1 VTPTAPRTVLL
12 VEDHAMTRGLV
23 QHALEG
29 QGFNVVA
36 VESAR
41 RAIREFDSIDPD
53 VLVADIDLGERPNGV
68 DLAAILRAQAPY
80 LGVVFLSNFPSVD
93 VVEGGFSPPAR
104 SSFVYKGSI
113 DGPAPL
119 VAAIEAAL
127 SDEEPAIRLTSV
139 PANSP
144 LVALSQAQMS
154 VLRLLAEGW
163 SNAEIAERRGITL
176 RSTERAVSRIFATL
190 GLGDDSAINARVAAV
205 RMYVRAFGV
214 PDSPRKRT

>member
-1 VTPTAPRTVLL
+1 VLL
-12 VEDHAMTRGLV
+12 VEDHAMTRGLL

-29 QGFNVVA
+29 AGFRVVP

-41 RAIREFDSIDPD
+41 RAIREFDTIDPD
-53 VLVADIDLGERPNGV
+53 VLVADIELGERPNGV

-80 LGVVFLSNFPSVD
+80 LGVVFLSNYPNVDSV
-93 VVEGGFSPPAR
+93 EREFAAPAR
-104 SSFVYKGSI
+104 SSFVHKGSI

-127 SDEEPAIRLTSV
+127 SDEEPPVAVTPV
-139 PANSP
+139 PADSP
-144 LVALSQAQMS
+144 LSALSDAQLT

-163 SNAEIAERRGITL
+163 SNAEISARRGITL
-176 RSTERAVSRIFATL
+176 RSTERLVSRTFTTL
-190 GLGDDSAINARVAAV
+190 GLGDDSSVNARVAAV

-214 PDSPRKRT
+214 PDSPARRP